1 MPLRKINDLIDKG
14 KYDQA
19 SELIDKTLD
28 SRIDL
33 VVDANILKIKLEME
47 RGHDEMALELIKE
60 ISTYSGI
67 STINLLKI
75 ELSRLVILFK
85 KENFAE
91 INQNVDKA
99 QAIVT
104 LLQSDKDIESRHL
117 CVDFYN
123 MRGRVSRAEGNYALA
138 LEYYQQALSLL
149 EGFEYIRLEANIIK
163 NIAIIRQSQGE
174 FQLAIEMYNK
184 SLVLLTECQNYR
196 DQALVSVDLAIL
208 FYNQGDNKKALEYLE
223 NSVHTIED
231 YYNLG
236 RIYFLIYY
244 VKLSSGK
251 TDHETLDK
259 LVEIS
264 ENHPEN
270 PIFINRIKLLKALT
284 HKRGNRLR
292 SKVIAMD
299 ELKKIIEGYMD
310 PEIMIIS
317 LKNYLDLLIDELM
330 VYNEEVVLQEI
341 DIYISKLFAIADK
354 NKMPLVLT
362 ETYLLRSKFNLIQQR
377 VVKAFEDLTIAS
389 GLARTKG
396 FNTLA
401 DEIDEM
407 QKYLEDNISKWNAL
421 AEATSPLRERIHESK
436 IKEYLEKV
444 SKFINF

>member
-1 MPLRKINDLIDKG
+1 MPLQKINELIDKG

-28 SRIDL
+28 GRIDL

-47 RGHDEMALELIKE
+47 RGNDENALELIME
-60 ISTYSGI
+60 LSNYSGI
-67 STINLLKI
+67 STIDQLKI
-75 ELSRLVILFK
+75 ELSRIVILFK

-91 INQNVDKA
+91 INQSIDRA
-99 QAIVT
+99 QDIVT
-104 LLQSDKDIESRHL
+104 LLQSDEDSESRLL

-123 MRGRVSRAEGNYALA
+123 MRGVVSKGEGNYETALKFFN
-138 LEYYQQALSLL
+138 QALSLL
-149 EGFEYIRLEANIIK
+149 EGYEYIRLEANIIK
-163 NIAIIRQSQGE
+163 NIALIRQSQGE
-174 FQLAIEMYNK
+174 FQLATDMYNK

-196 DQALVSVDLAIL
+196 DQALVSVDLAVL
-208 FYNQGDNKKALEYLE
+208 FFIQGDNKKALEYLE
-223 NSVHTIED
+223 NSVNTIKD

-244 VKLSSGK
+244 VKLSYGTIDNK
-251 TDHETLDK
+251 TLDK
-259 LVEIS
+259 LIKIS
-264 ENHPEN
+264 EDHPEN

-317 LKNYLDLLIDELM
+317 LKSYLDLLIDELM
-330 VYNEEVVLQEI
+330 VYNEDVVLQEI

-396 FNTLA
+396 FTTLA